1 MLDRM
6 DHSPRHLHAI
16 DSPFG
21 LRDADE
27 FASSLAGDDF
37 TRSQVD
43 LFSHLIEAVG
53 DVDALWRLDARP
65 LPDEPFDWSVVD
77 PADVPF
83 VRDVVALSDR
93 CCDEILDTEFRT

>member
-6 DHSPRHLHAI
+6 DSLTATPSCHRF
-16 DSPFG
+16 PFG
-21 LRDADE
+21 LHDADE

-83 VRDVVALSDR
+83 VRDVAR
-93 CCDEILDTEFRT
+93 A